1 MSEIFED
8 LLRARGLD
16 ASFLNPKYEDSVDPF
31 LLPDME
37 KAVKRVE
44 KAVRNQEKILIYGD
58 YDVDGVTASA
68 VMYDTLKM
76 AGVQD
81 LEIMLPNRFIDGYGM
96 SAKVVQKAKEGI
108 NLVFTVDCGS
118 RNNEIIEELAEV
130 GVETVVTDHHE
141 CGWEKSTSDSKP
153 KAVAIVNPKRKDM
166 ECLAELRELAGVGV
180 AFKLAQALVK
190 SGIIPSGQEKWLLDL
205 AMIGTICD
213 SMLLTGENRRICYYG
228 RKVLEKTRRM
238 GLKELLKVAGVKTV
252 SGDAIGY
259 QVGPRLNAAGRMD
272 TAEKALSLLMAKG
285 RPEAAKLAAALE
297 ELNKKRKAQQQ
308 AALDEIRAKGVG
320 EDAVIVVQG
329 DWHEGVLGIIAGR
342 LVEEYHRPAFVL
354 AEVDGLLKGSGRS
367 FGDFNLAEALDI
379 CREYLVGG
387 GGHAEAC
394 GVTMQ
399 RANLG
404 RFREAVNQ
412 YYESLKLSN
421 QMRFLEVHEDLAVKD
436 FSELTLELIEEMRKL
451 EPYGS
456 GNEEPVFLLP
466 EVRVVEAAKLGSDG
480 QHLRLTIWDQ
490 NGKSLKLMCFYAP
503 EKYLRLRGG
512 EVVNAWVTLG
522 ENEFRGLRSVEGRIV
537 RLAVC

>member
-81 LEIMLPNRFIDGYGM
+81 LEIMLPNRFTDGYGM

-153 KAVAIVNPKRKDM
+153 KAVAIVNPKRKDT

-394 GVTMQ
+394 GVTM
-399 RANLG
+399 RRENLG